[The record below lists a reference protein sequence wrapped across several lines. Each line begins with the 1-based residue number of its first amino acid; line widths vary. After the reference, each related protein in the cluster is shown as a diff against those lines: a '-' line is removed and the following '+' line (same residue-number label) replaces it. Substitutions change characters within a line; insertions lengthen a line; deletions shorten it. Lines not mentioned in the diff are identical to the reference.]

1 MASHGS
7 AAKHLLGA
15 DSGIVDLV
23 TSDWQSAP
31 VTPRLHAL
39 LAIADKVRADPTT
52 VAPAD
57 IEAARAEGADD
68 KAIHDTVL
76 VAAAFSMFTR
86 YVDGLGTWTPR
97 ELSAFDAAGQRLAEQ
112 GYVRPAPSS

>member
-1 MASHGS
+1 MNN
-7 AAKHLLGA
+7 
-15 DSGIVDLV
+15 
-23 TSDWQSAP
+23 DWETAP
-31 VTPRLHAL
+31 LTPRLRAL
-39 LAIADKVRADPTT
+39 LAIADKVRSDPTT

-57 IEAARAEGADD
+57 IDAARAEGADD

-97 ELSAFDAAGQRLAEQ
+97 ELSAFDEGGRRLAEF
-112 GYVRPAPSS
+112 GYVR